1 MAAAHTPLG
10 AQTTADLWAHARDLT
25 QRGAQ
30 ELSPVLLRRA
40 LVTLAIAGSGD
51 DPAGYRAAA
60 AGVRDAFRRLAVDP
74 VPLFDAAS
82 ALVHEDDAPARETLV
97 TLPR

>member
-1 MAAAHTPLG
+1 MAVRTPLT
-10 AQTTADLWAHARDLT
+10 AETTADLWAHARDLT
-25 QRGAQ
+25 EQGRR
-30 ELSPVLLRRA
+30 ELSPALLRRA

-51 DPAGYRAAA
+51 DLPGYRAAA
-60 AGVRDAFRRLAVDP
+60 AGVRDAFRRLAIDP

-82 ALVHEDDAPARETLV
+82 ALVHEEDEPARQALV